1 MIKQTAIM
9 VIGAAVLATS
19 AQAGAAAEA
28 GAPVST
34 QSGIEYE
41 LTAGVHSHYVW
52 RGQDQ
57 GGGQLVDT
65 SLTASKELNGYT
77 VSANIW
83 YASTGNGG
91 LDEVDFTLAVE
102 KDFGFATLAFGA
114 IYYGFPDDSS
124 GQTTELFLSA
134 SRDLFADI
142 SGSLTY
148 YKDIDANDDSDGYI
162 ELGLSRDLDFFGS
175 FAPTLDVVAG
185 FDVDSEKFTHYQ
197 ATLST
202 GYELTESASLSPYV
216 SYSKADSLV
225 DDEFFGGV
233 VLSVSF

>member
-1 MIKQTAIM
+1 MQQLKQ
-9 VIGAAVLATS
+9 VLQFLAA
-19 AQAGAAAEA
+19 
-28 GAPVST
+28 ST

-52 RGQDQ
+52 RGADQ

-83 YASTGNGG
+83 YATTGNDVDS

-124 GQTTELFLSA
+124 AQTTELYLSA
-134 SRDLFADI
+134 SRDLFAGV

-148 YKDIDANDDSDGYI
+148 YKDIDANDGDDGYV

-185 FDVDSEKFTHYQ
+185 FDLDIEQFTHYQ

-202 GYELTESASLSPYV
+202 GYELSESASLSPYI
-216 SYSKADSLV
+216 SYSKADDLV